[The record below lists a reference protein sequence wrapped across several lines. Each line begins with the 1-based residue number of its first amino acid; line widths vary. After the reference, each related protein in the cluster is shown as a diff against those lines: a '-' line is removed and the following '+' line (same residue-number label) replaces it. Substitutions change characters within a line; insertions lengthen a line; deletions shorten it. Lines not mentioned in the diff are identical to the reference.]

1 MDLKALHMLWLVP
14 VFTLTAQGLDLSVS
28 PGITARCGSH
38 VRLQCMATS
47 SRSGLS
53 IKHIGWYHRNTPVCY
68 VDNQGPIL
76 FNQTDHYCEYEDGQL
91 SLTFPK
97 LKPYQEG
104 RDLES
109 YLCKLRS
116 NQEVKHKYTSVELDD
131 CAAAVTGVLTT
142 AGPSCTFYNVY
153 PDGEV
158 HWFRSSND
166 VWVEPS
172 NSKHLTTKR
181 VETGGYLTIQSNLT
195 LLETVSGVVFNCSLK
210 SSRSG
215 KYIASTLIRSEGLE
229 GRGGARMAPQFKNT
243 AVRSQEVVTKALYV
257 SVILAV
263 LKIIS

>member
-1 MDLKALHMLWLVP
+1 MWTIRAPFFSTKLTTTVNTRTDSCLWP
-14 VFTLTAQGLDLSVS
+14 FQNWSRTRRAATWS
-28 PGITARCGSH
+28 PTCANCDP
-38 VRLQCMATS
+38 TKK
-47 SRSGLS
+47 LS
-53 IKHIGWYHRNTPVCY
+53 INIRVWSWTVRVQYIYVCERSPKKKHCSNGYWTCVLLI
-68 VDNQGPIL
+68 
-76 FNQTDHYCEYEDGQL
+76 
-91 SLTFPK
+91 SL
-97 LKPYQEG
+97 
-104 RDLES
+104 
-109 YLCKLRS
+109 
-116 NQEVKHKYTSVELDD
+116 D

-215 KYIASTLIRSEGLE
+215 KYIASTLIQSEGLE

-243 AVRSQEVVTKALYV
+243 AVRSQEVVAKALYV

-263 LKIIS
+263 LKTIS